1 MRVVIVNNFAHLTG
15 GADQHCFGL
24 AEALRRR
31 GHEVA
36 FLSTAHDRNTE
47 HDGVFVPCT
56 VTHASREGL
65 SLVRQAGVFSS
76 ALWNRIA
83 ARGMQHLLDE
93 FRPDVVHAHKL
104 YPQLSVAPIVV
115 ASRAKVPVVQTLHDF
130 EMISSSPIDARGGWW
145 DRDETWIR
153 FKVLNG
159 ATRPVHRFVH
169 APRVSAFVAVSRFV
183 ARVHSAYDI
192 ESNVLPN
199 FVPVRELESGPLPDY
214 DGRKGIV
221 FLGRL
226 RPEKGVLDVV
236 EMARRVPGIDV
247 TIVGSGDLEETVR
260 NQTRALPNLHATG
273 FVPEPALRDIV
284 QHARVLVI
292 PSRCQDAGPLVPLEA
307 MSHGTPVV
315 AYSVGGLGEYVAD
328 TGGGRVIPSDVE
340 AMAAAATEIHD
351 ERTTWERLSSRGF
364 AAVASRHT
372 PDVYAERIEDIYRE
386 VARPGAT
393 VG

>member
-1 MRVVIVNNFAHLTG
+1 MRVVIANNFAHLTG

-31 GHEVA
+31 GHDVA
-36 FLSTAHDRNTE
+36 FLATADARNTE

-65 SLVRQAGVFSS
+65 SLSRQAGVFKS
-76 ALWNRIA
+76 ALWNRSA
-83 ARGMQHLLDE
+83 ARGMQELIAD

-104 YPQLSVAPIVV
+104 YPQLSVAPVVV
-115 ASRAKVPVVQTLHDF
+115 ASRMGVPVIQTLHDF

-153 FKVLNG
+153 FKLLNS
-159 ATRPVHRFVH
+159 ATFPVHRFVH
-169 APRVSAFVAVSRFV
+169 VPRVSAFVSVSRFV
-183 ARVHSAYDI
+183 ARVHSAYGI
-192 ESNVLPN
+192 EATVLPN
-199 FVPVRELESGPLPDY
+199 FVATRDPVSDPVPDF
-214 DGRKGIV
+214 DERNGIV

-236 EMARRVPGIDV
+236 EMARKVGGIDV
-247 TIVGSGDLEETVR
+247 TIVGSGDLEEIVR
-260 NQTRALPNLHATG
+260 AEARDLPNLHATG
-273 FVPEPALRDIV
+273 FVPAPKLDDIV
-284 QHARVLVI
+284 DHARVLVI
-292 PSRCQDAGPLVPLEA
+292 PSRCQDAGPLVPLES

-328 TGGGRVIPSDVE
+328 AGGGRVIPSDVE
-340 AMAAAATEIHD
+340 AMAAAASEIHED
-351 ERTTWERLSSRGF
+351 RTTWERLSGRGF
-364 AAVASRHT
+364 AAIANHHT
-372 PDVYAERIEDIYRE
+372 PDVYAEKLEEIYRTVVRSP
-386 VARPGAT
+386 VA